1 MRYKKGDK
9 VTITMKHLGE
19 NQRTPNDLWI
29 NQDMIDMEGEVHVIK
44 SAYPG
49 TGYDRYYLEGDT
61 WVWDEWC
68 FAETTT
74 AIDFSGV
81 EELII

>member
-1 MRYKKGDK
+1 
-9 VTITMKHLGE
+9 
-19 NQRTPNDLWI
+19 
-29 NQDMIDMEGEVHVIK
+29 MEGEVYVIK
-44 SAYPG
+44 RVHHG
-49 TGYDRYYLEGDT
+49 TDYDRYYLEGDVCQ